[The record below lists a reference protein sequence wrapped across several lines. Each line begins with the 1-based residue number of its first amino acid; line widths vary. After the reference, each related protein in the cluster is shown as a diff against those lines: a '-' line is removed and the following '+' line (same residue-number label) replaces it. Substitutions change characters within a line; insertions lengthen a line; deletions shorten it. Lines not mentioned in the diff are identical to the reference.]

1 MTVENQSPDAVR
13 AEVRQARSQDAWA
26 VVEAAAGARADLAP
40 CLQMVL
46 SVGSAD
52 YRVSDGAGALLCEGT
67 SMIAAGKAPVL
78 VVADDGTCTMASEP

>member
-1 MTVENQSPDAVR
+1 MTVENGMAAAVQ
-13 AEVRQARSQDAWA
+13 AEVRQARSQDAWVLA
-26 VVEAAAGARADLAP
+26 GAAAGARAELAP

>member
-1 MTVENQSPDAVR
+1 MAVENQTADAVK

-52 YRVSDGAGALLCEGT
+52 YRVSNGAGALLCEGT

-78 VVADDGTCTMASEP
+78 VVAGDGNCTMASEP